1 MPGLIDSARVIISSA
16 ENRMEAIAQ
25 NVANSSTAGF
35 KRQASFS
42 QALNRLDGGGGD
54 TAISQYY
61 RDFSQGRLSET
72 DNPLDLAI
80 HGPGLFLLRD
90 GDHFV
95 YSRGGHFTVD
105 SEGALSDGEGR
116 ILQQSGG
123 GDLTVKGVSI
133 EILDDGTLL
142 EDGLPTAQLAMYE
155 PGDAGALAAIGGSAF
170 SAAAETMTDASRSQV
185 RQGFVESSNVVAS
198 DEMIAMMATIRQA
211 ESGARVAQFYD
222 QLIGQ
227 AITTFRSSR

>member
-1 MPGLIDSARVIISSA
+1 MPGLIDSAGMIISSA

-35 KRQASFS
+35 KRNVSFS
-42 QALNRLDGGGGD
+42 EMLSRADGATDG
-54 TAISQYY
+54 TSTSQYY
-61 RDFSQGRLSET
+61 LDFSQGRLSET
-72 DNPLDLAI
+72 GNSWDLAI
-80 HGPGLFLLRD
+80 DGPALFMLRD
-90 GDHFV
+90 GERFL
-95 YSRGGHFTVD
+95 YSRGGHFSVS
-105 SEGALSDGEGR
+105 SEGNVSDGAGR

-123 GDLTVKGVSI
+123 GDLTVKGAFV
-133 EILDDGTLL
+133 EILDDGALL
-142 EDGLPTAQLAMYE
+142 EDGLPTAQLAIYE
-155 PGDAGALAAIGGSAF
+155 PGDKAALTALGGSAF
-170 SAAAETMTDASRSQV
+170 SAPTESMTEASRSQV